1 MADLLLVDD
10 DSDLTELLAA
20 LLEGAG
26 HTVRVARDGEEGL
39 SLISARYPDLVLLDV
54 EMPRLTGPQMSYRM
68 FVHDVGQEKIPIVL
82 LSGVANLQKVARLVG
97 TPYFLAKPYA
107 IEAVLKVVARANV
120 ERLPPAPFEPVAD

>member
-10 DSDLTELLAA
+10 DPDLTELLAA

-39 SLISARYPDLVLLDV
+39 ALVEARQPDVVLLDV
-54 EMPRLTGPQMSYRM
+54 EMPRLTGPEMTYRM
-68 FVHDVGQEKIPIVL
+68 FVHDVGQEKIPIL
-82 LSGVANLQKVARLVG
+82 LMSGVANLARVASLVG

-107 IEAVLKVVARANV
+107 FDAVLRLVARAAV
-120 ERLPPAPFEPVAD
+120 ERRAPMPLMTS